1 MVNLLADRLPQIG
14 HILMIKNALSYI
26 AGLTFMFVIMA
37 IDSFTTTQLFII
49 ATATGIIWLGEAL
62 WREGQA
68 IQFEREVAQSNTPIG
83 TRLAK
88 EMGL

>member
-1 MVNLLADRLPQIG
+1 
-14 HILMIKNALSYI
+14 MIKNALSYI
-26 AGLTFMFVIMA
+26 AGLTLMFVVMA
-37 IDSFTTTQLFII
+37 IDSFTTPELFWI
-49 ATATGIIWLGEAL
+49 AVATGIIWLGEAL

-68 IQFEREVAQSNTPIG
+68 IKLEREIAQSNTPIG